1 MSNNATFDFML
12 RNEGHMTVERFV
24 QLNWFG
30 QKTLQDLEGE
40 DWCDVWDFQ
49 KKVQELREAE

>member
-1 MSNNATFDFML
+1 MSNNTTFDYML
-12 RNEGHMTVERFV
+12 KNEGSMTVERFV
-24 QLNWFG
+24 HLNWFG

-49 KKVQELREAE
+49 NKVQELREAE